1 MTYCQIT
8 KKRIQFQNIS
18 KWKEWNIYICTEEA
32 TKYTSSLA
40 SVRQRLCST
49 EIPRQPRIK
58 HLAII
63 NHNSQLQ
70 ITPSTPCV
78 PMFLKRYPSRASWA
92 DIIPTLMYNW
102 LTFEYTDRDFITGC
116 AHWYLLAFL
125 ALHSAKSKRVDTKAL
140 LKRVNPMNVSTLSC
154 PRRIWLKVENF
165 QSWSVRQNLKVWI
178 FNWTLSVPRVYWL
191 SPVCLYYYCC

>member
-1 MTYCQIT
+1 M
-8 KKRIQFQNIS
+8 KRM
-18 KWKEWNIYICTEEA
+18 KYLYLYRRGHEIYKFTRF
-32 TKYTSSLA
+32 A
-40 SVRQRLCST
+40 SDCST